1 MPIKLLKEDSVFRNE
16 MIFTVDAKQINID
29 HTFVNL
35 FMLLKHNGIRQSQRN
50 RRGENVTITLDKL
63 KNIFSH
69 LEGNGQLQ
77 GFKDNPEAAELWLR
91 TNLVNLVNRGN
102 SDKEEISSLKP
113 IHLQSFRVR
122 NAPRARDYFSADQVY
137 LMLGHDPKVK
147 ESLINFLSEGYDSVA
162 NQLLNGN
169 SLDVDSVGILH
180 LIKSV
185 RPGFMDSSTSL
196 NKIKPLL
203 KKQNQMFCED
213 VRKLLVYKNEIP
225 RGVLIDY
232 LKTITSFH
240 LALYINKLIYLLP
253 KMIEEGTTDIKDDWA
268 VVLDVTDD
276 FESKVSGIAI
286 ADAERT
292 YNSIYKYVKAS
303 FKISTIINKL
313 NLDKTD
319 SSSVE
324 KALSILKNDLPAQEP
339 LFSAFWNII
348 YNQQEEEADKELLLE
363 KVKYEDTYFDK
374 YVEIL
379 VKEKGPYQY
388 KYHLT
393 FIDSLCQKN
402 NERGFLAQGR
412 SKKHPR
418 RFVLGTRLLETLVQ
432 IQVLDREDDRFITRS
447 LSIEELMEKLR
458 ERYGLIING
467 QNEERFKDADLHTN
481 IAFKENVE
489 AFKLKLRQIG
499 FYNDL
504 SDAYILQ
511 KIRPRYALK

>member
-1 MPIKLLKEDSVFRNE
+1 MPIKLNKDESVFRNE
-16 MIFTVDAKQINID
+16 LIFAPDAKLINID
-29 HTFVNL
+29 NTLVNL
-35 FMLLKHNGIRQSQRN
+35 FMLLKHGGNRPSQRT
-50 RRGENVTITLDKL
+50 RKGENVFISLEKL
-63 KNIFSH
+63 RMIFSR
-69 LEGNGQLQ
+69 LEEGGELT
-77 GFKDNPEAAELWLR
+77 GFTDNPEAAELWLR

-113 IHLQSFRVR
+113 IHLQSYRVR
-122 NAPRARDYFSADQVY
+122 NAQKTRDYYTADQVY
-137 LMLGHDPKVK
+137 LMLGQDPKVK
-147 ESLINFLSEGYDSVA
+147 ESLINFLSEGWDSTT
-162 NQLLNGN
+162 NQLLTGN
-169 SLDVDSVGILH
+169 RLDVDSLGILY
-180 LIKSV
+180 LMKNIS
-185 RPGFMDSSTSL
+185 PGFLESNSSL
-196 NKIKPLL
+196 NKVKPILEE
-203 KKQNQMFCED
+203 QNKNYCED

-225 RGVLIDY
+225 RGVLIEY

-253 KMIEEGTTDIKDDWA
+253 KMVEAGTKDIEDDWA
-268 VVLDVTDD
+268 VVLDITDD
-276 FESKVSGIAI
+276 FESKISSLAI

-292 YNSIYKYVKAS
+292 FNSLYKYIKAS
-303 FKISTIINKL
+303 FKINSIISKL
-313 NLDKTD
+313 NLDKSD
-319 SSSVE
+319 SFSID
-324 KALSILKNDLPAQEP
+324 KALHILKNNMQEYET
-339 LFSAFWNII
+339 LFRAFWDIV
-348 YNQQEEEADKELLLE
+348 YNQQDEADKELLLD
-363 KVKYEDTYFDK
+363 KVKYEETYFDK

-379 VKEKGPYQY
+379 VKEKGPYQH
-388 KYHLT
+388 KYHMQ

-432 IQVLDREDDRFITRS
+432 IQVLDREDDKFTTRS
-447 LSIEELMEKLR
+447 LSIEELMENLR
-458 ERYGLIING
+458 ERYGLIIIG

>member
-1 MPIKLLKEDSVFRNE
+1 MPIKLNKDESVFRNE
-16 MIFTVDAKQINID
+16 LIFTVDAKQINID
-29 HTFVNL
+29 NTFVNL
-35 FMLLKHNGIRQSQRN
+35 FMLLKHNGIRPSQRT
-50 RRGENVTITLDKL
+50 RRGDKVLIRIERL
-63 KNIFSH
+63 KDIFSV
-69 LEGNGQLQ
+69 LQENGQLE
-77 GFKDNPEAAELWLR
+77 GFKENPEAVDIWLR
-91 TNLVNLVNRGN
+91 TNLINLVNRGN

-113 IHLQSFRVR
+113 IHLQSYRVR
-122 NAPRARDYFSADQVY
+122 NAKRARDYFSADQVY

-147 ESLINFLSEGYDSVA
+147 EMLINFLAEGYGDEKTGMLLA
-162 NQLLNGN
+162 NN
-169 SLDVDSVGILH
+169 LDVDSVGILN
-180 LIKSV
+180 LINSV
-185 RPGFMDSSTSL
+185 TPGFMDSASSL
-196 NKIKPLL
+196 NKIKPILVE
-203 KKQNQMFCED
+203 QNQKFCED
-213 VRKLLVYKNEIP
+213 VRKLLLYKSEVP
-225 RGVLIDY
+225 RAVLIDY

-240 LALYINKLIYLLP
+240 LALYIKKLIYLLP
-253 KMIEEGTTDIKDDWA
+253 KMIEEGTLEVEDDWS

-276 FESKVSGIAI
+276 FDSKVSALAI

-292 YNSIYKYVKAS
+292 YNSIYKYIKAS
-303 FKISTIINKL
+303 FKISSVVNKM
-313 NLDKTD
+313 NLERSD
-319 SSSVE
+319 SASVK
-324 KALSILKNDLPAQEP
+324 KALEILKDPSPEFET

-348 YNQQEEEADKELLLE
+348 YSQQDDSDKSLLEE
-363 KVKYEDTYFDK
+363 KVKYEETYFEK

-379 VKEKGPYQY
+379 VKEKGPYQH

-402 NERGFLAQGR
+402 NDRGFLAQGR

-418 RFVLGTRLLETLVQ
+418 RYVLGTRLLETLVQ
-432 IQVLDREDDRFITRS
+432 IQVLDREDDKFITRS
-447 LSIEELMEKLR
+447 LSIEELMENLR

-511 KIRPRYALK
+511 KIRPRYSLK

>member
-1 MPIKLLKEDSVFRNE
+1 MPIKLNKDESVFRNE
-16 MIFTVDAKQINID
+16 LIFTVDAKQINID

-35 FMLLKHNGIRQSQRN
+35 FMLLKHKGVRQSQRT
-50 RRGENVTITLDKL
+50 RRGENVYITLDRL
-63 KNIFSH
+63 KNIFLS
-69 LEGNGQLQ
+69 LQ
-77 GFKDNPEAAELWLR
+77 EDGELNGFKENPEAAELWLR

-137 LMLGHDPKVK
+137 LMLGHDATLK
-147 ESLINFLSEGYDSVA
+147 EMLIKFLSDGWDEESK
-162 NQLLNGN
+162 NLLISNN
-169 SLDVDSVGILH
+169 LDVDSVGILH

-185 RPGFMDSSTSL
+185 SPGFMDSSTSL
-196 NKIKPLL
+196 NKIKPILEE
-203 KKQNQMFCED
+203 QNEKFCED

-225 RGVLIDY
+225 RGVLIEY

-253 KMIEEGTTDIKDDWA
+253 KMIEQGTRNVIDDWA

-276 FESKVSGIAI
+276 FESKISSIAI
-286 ADAERT
+286 SDAEKT

-303 FKISTIINKL
+303 FKISSIINKL
-313 NLDKTD
+313 NLDKSD
-319 SSSVE
+319 SSSVD
-324 KALSILKNDLPAQEP
+324 KALSILKNNLDEHET
-339 LFSAFWNII
+339 LFRAFWDII
-348 YNQQEEEADKELLLE
+348 YNQQDEADKALLLE
-363 KVKYEDTYFDK
+363 KVKYEETYFDK

-379 VKEKGPYQY
+379 VKEKGPYQH

-402 NERGFLAQGR
+402 NDRGFLAQGR

-418 RFVLGTRLLETLVQ
+418 RYVLGTRLLETLVQ
-432 IQVLDREDDRFITRS
+432 IQVLDREEDKFVTRS
-447 LSIEELMEKLR
+447 LSIEELLENLR

-511 KIRPRYALK
+511 KIRPRYSLK